1 MEVMTAR
8 NLITSSLRVEAR
20 SRLSEAQIGAQNGAH
35 PVAQNTELS
44 ENYFAKNS
52 EMGARQH

>member
-1 MEVMTAR
+1 MTAR